1 MQRLLQRIE
10 RLYFNGDT
18 RRGPRSAFIFKELQK
33 RGCSPVRDRFGNIW
47 VEKGAHFLP
56 GQKGAPS
63 PKAKRAGSPLALFS
77 SHMDVD
83 PRIFKS
89 DLNRGESARN
99 ISGVLD
105 NAVGCCL
112 NILLAEAGPKNGS
125 AIYIFTASEE
135 ISRGDRRTFARS
147 AKKIVR
153 ILAQRKIKPDM
164 CVAID
169 VTYPGLKTA
178 HHRMDWGKKYPALF
192 HLADKTHCYLDGYCT
207 PSSRRKAFS
216 IARKIGDKRVRVRDF
231 PGHDE
236 ASVYCRVCPSFAFGP
251 VVFGA
256 FDAPGQSMPFSHAK
270 TALATLKKMVR

>member
-1 MQRLLQRIE
+1 MRKLLAKIE

-18 RRGPRSAFIFKELQK
+18 RRGPRFAFLFRELK
-33 RGCSPVRDRFGNIW
+33 RRGCRPKRDRFGNIW
-47 VEKGAHFLP
+47 VEKGL
-56 GQKGAPS
+56 G
-63 PKAKRAGSPLALFS
+63 RPLALFS

-89 DLNRGESARN
+89 DLNCGNSAKN

-112 NILLAEAGPKNGS
+112 NVLLAEAGPKKGS

-147 AKKIVR
+147 AKKVVR
-153 ILAQRKIKPDM
+153 VLARRRIKPDM

-178 HHRMDWGKKYPALF
+178 HHRMDWGKRYHELF
-192 HLADKTHCYLDGYCT
+192 HIVDKTHCYLDGYCT
-207 PSSRRKAFS
+207 PASRRMASKIS
-216 IARKIGDKRVRVRDF
+216 RKIGNRLVRVRNF

-236 ASVYCRVCPSFAFGP
+236 ASVYCRIAPSFAFGP

-256 FDAPGQSMPFSHAK
+256 FDQPGQSMPFSHAK
-270 TALATLKKMVR
+270 TALAALKAMVK